1 MTDDVS
7 MATTKCIWLLGP
19 IKIFHFNFR
28 VCICLI
34 KASVFLYKQEQSQLQ
49 HSSSLLMTET
59 LKIKYFVEKTDP
71 WAQAQTEGW
80 DLFAVRVL
88 AVPELFGVL
97 VNLRLVFK
105 MLKYFENIKST
116 FTQLST
122 FSVAFFS
129 TLTSWTFD
137 CSTEGAFKRV
147 FSLYLKEICG
157 QQ

>member
-1 MTDDVS
+1 
-7 MATTKCIWLLGP
+7 
-19 IKIFHFNFR
+19 
-28 VCICLI
+28 
-34 KASVFLYKQEQSQLQ
+34 
-49 HSSSLLMTET
+49 MTET
-59 LKIKYFVEKTDP
+59 LKIKYFVEKADP

-105 MLKYFENIKST
+105 MLKYFENITST

-129 TLTSWTFD
+129 TLAS
-137 CSTEGAFKRV
+137 
-147 FSLYLKEICG
+147 
-157 QQ
+157 